1 MTFNQTV
8 VGSNPAALII
18 IKNHWNFLVKHNS
31 REINFNWVS
40 LYIQFYNIL
49 LKNFILVNNFNNF
62 LLKSKLS
69 VKLNVLGKH
78 TLFNK
83 SVVISKPIVN
93 RDYTL
98 KGIQDQPTFNSKKLC
113 SIKFFKPIQQIN
125 LFNLYL
131 HFSNNTTNTFFVPH
145 TNFKPLFISQTSS
158 LTPFINISKL
168 FTKWV
173 NSYNFLLNIF
183 FNKLNMFLFSNKIFK
198 NEIIS
203 FNWSSSLLDYRLF
216 KYSSPYFYMKDT
228 NFGVPSSIIFKR
240 FVKKGLNTTFVLDLK
255 QHEKNLYFLK
265 SINLH
270 VIGLVPYSMNPWLVS
285 YALPVAS
292 NNIFIQYF
300 FIKTLLFIKQYSE
313 VQLYNNLKS
322 TWLSIK

>member
-8 VGSNPAALII
+8 VGSNPTALII
-18 IKNHWNFLVKHNS
+18 IKNRWNFLLKYNNKEV
-31 REINFNWVS
+31 NFNWVF
-40 LYIQFYNIL
+40 LYVQFYNMLI
-49 LKNFILVNNFNNF
+49 KNFILISNFNSF
-62 LLKSKLS
+62 VLKGKLS
-69 VKLNVLGKH
+69 VKLNILNKH

-83 SVVISKPIVN
+83 SNIFFKPVVS
-93 RDYTL
+93 RSYTL
-98 KGIQDQPTFNSKKLC
+98 SSMYSQHNFNSKKLS

-131 HFSNNTTNTFFVPH
+131 HFSNSTINPFFIPH
-145 TNFKPLFISQTSS
+145 TNFKPLFISQTSG
-158 LTPFINISKL
+158 LTQLINVNKL

-183 FNKLNMFLFSNKIFK
+183 FNKLNMFLFSSKVFK
-198 NEIIS
+198 NEVIS
-203 FNWSSSLLDYRLF
+203 FNWSFNLLDYRLF
-216 KYSSPYFYMKDT
+216 KYSNPYFYMKDT

-240 FVKKGLNTTFVLDLK
+240 FEKKGLNTTFILDLK

-270 VIGLVPYSMNPWLVS
+270 TIGLVPYSMNPWLVS
-285 YALPVAS
+285 YALPVTS

-313 VQLYNNLKS
+313 VQTYNNLKS